1 MDKYKLQKFWE
12 DKRWEEKVWKTRA
25 IGQIEQ
31 ESERALSKEME
42 DREDL
47 EFYKDKQAALSR
59 AVYMEKSSGDEI
71 RLQIKRK
78 CEWGSI
84 L

>member
-1 MDKYKLQKFWE
+1 MW
-12 DKRWEEKVWKTRA
+12 R
-25 IGQIEQ
+25 
-31 ESERALSKEME
+31 KEVE

-47 EFYKDKQAALSR
+47 GLYKDRKAALACR
-59 AVYMEKSSGDEI
+59 ADYMEKSSGDEI
-71 RLQIKRK
+71 WLEIKRK